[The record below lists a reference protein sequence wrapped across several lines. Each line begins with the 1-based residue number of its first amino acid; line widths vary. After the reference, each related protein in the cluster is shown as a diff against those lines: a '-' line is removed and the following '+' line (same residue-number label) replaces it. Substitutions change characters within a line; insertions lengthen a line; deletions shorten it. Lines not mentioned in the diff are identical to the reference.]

1 LKEIGRDFR
10 FAAVTWFRGGLAV
23 IQGLVVDLGPVL
35 LPARSKKA
43 G

>member
-1 LKEIGRDFR
+1 MKGIGRDFR
-10 FAAVTWFRGGLAV
+10 IAAVTWFRGGLAV

-35 LPARSKKA
+35 LPARSNKA